1 MQAYRVAVELM
12 PKGKSFRV
20 APSHINV
27 YYNLANLV
35 KLDPARAQE
44 AYKFYQTAISMKPD
58 FVEAHMNKG
67 DLLLKL
73 NRTQEAITSFEKA
86 IQYNPDYTDAHFNL
100 GTAYVQFGMK
110 EEAVKCYRR
119 ALLLDRHHV
128 YSMMSLAMLLQ
139 ESNEVDKLLE
149 AKEL

>member
-1 MQAYRVAVELM
+1 
-12 PKGKSFRV
+12 
-20 APSHINV
+20 
-27 YYNLANLV
+27 
-35 KLDPARAQE
+35 
-44 AYKFYQTAISMKPD
+44 MKPD

-86 IQYNPDYTDAHFNL
+86 IYHNPDYTDAHFNL

-119 ALLLDRHHV
+119 ALLLDRRHV
-128 YSMMSLAMLLQ
+128 YSMMSLAILLQ
-139 ESNEVDKLLE
+139 ESNEKDKLLE

>member
-44 AYKFYQTAISMKPD
+44 A
-58 FVEAHMNKG
+58 
-67 DLLLKL
+67 
-73 NRTQEAITSFEKA
+73 
-86 IQYNPDYTDAHFNL
+86 
-100 GTAYVQFGMK
+100 
-110 EEAVKCYRR
+110 
-119 ALLLDRHHV
+119 
-128 YSMMSLAMLLQ
+128 
-139 ESNEVDKLLE
+139 
-149 AKEL
+149 